1 MTHYDTLRIVNVG
14 CRTASATDDVQGASV
29 PLWFLY
35 PTRSAAQAR
44 RFGPYPLDVATDA
57 PIEGEHLPLA
67 VISHGTGGSPWVYRD
82 LAAHLARAGFVV
94 ALIEHPGNNRRDDR
108 LSGTAANLANRPR
121 HVRLCLDAAFADAAV
136 GPHLSPDGVALI
148 GHSMG
153 GYTALAVAGGR
164 PTSMPHE
171 SPDDLAHRVDVTPD
185 PRVRALVLFA
195 PALVWFCAED
205 DALSDVDVPV
215 LLFTAGDDELA
226 PGLNSEVVL
235 RGVRDP
241 QRVEHRVVEGGGHY
255 AFLSPFPAAMCDPSF
270 APSQD
275 PPGFDRAA
283 FHRVMNAEVVT
294 FLRRAR

>member
-1 MTHYDTLRIVNVG
+1 MTDRDLNVG

-35 PTRSAAQAR
+35 PTRATAQTR

-57 PIEGEHLPLA
+57 PVEGDHLPLA
-67 VISHGTGGSPWVYRD
+67 VISHGNGGSPWVYRD

-121 HVRLCLDAAFADAAV
+121 HVRLSIDAAFADAAL
-136 GPHLSPDGVALI
+136 GTRLSPDGVALI

-153 GYTALAVAGGR
+153 GYTAVAVAGGR

-171 SPDDLAHRVDVTPD
+171 SPDDLARRVDVTPD
-185 PRVRALVLFA
+185 PRVRAVVLFA

-241 QRVEHRVVEGGGHY
+241 QRVEHRVVEGAGHY

-294 FLRRAR
+294 FLRRVR

>member
-1 MTHYDTLRIVNVG
+1 MTDRDLNVG
-14 CRTASATDDVQGASV
+14 CRSASAADIVQGTNV

-35 PTRSAAQAR
+35 PTLSPTQTR
-44 RFGPYPLDVATDA
+44 RFGPYPLDVASDA
-57 PIEGEHLPLA
+57 PIDGDHLPLV
-67 VISHGTGGSPWVYRD
+67 VISHGTGGTPWVYRD
-82 LAAHLARAGFVV
+82 LAAHLARSGFVV

-108 LSGTAANLANRPR
+108 LAGTAANLANRPR
-121 HVRLCLDAAFADAAV
+121 HVRLCLDAAFADTAV
-136 GPHLSPDGVALI
+136 GPHLSTDGVALI

-153 GYTALAVAGGR
+153 GCTALAVAGGR

-171 SPDDLAHRVDVTPD
+171 SVDDLAHRVDVTPD
-185 PRVRALVLFA
+185 PRVRAIVLFA

-205 DALSDVDVPV
+205 DALNDVDVPV
-215 LLFTAGDDELA
+215 LLFTGGADDLA
-226 PGLNSEVVL
+226 LGLNSEVVL
-235 RGVRDP
+235 QGVRDP
-241 QRVEHRVVEGGGHY
+241 RRVEHHVVEGGGHY

-283 FHRVMNAEVVT
+283 FHRVMNAEVVG

>member
-1 MTHYDTLRIVNVG
+1 MNVG
-14 CRTASATDDVQGASV
+14 CRTAIATDEVQGASV
-29 PLWFLY
+29 PVWLLY
-35 PTRSAAQAR
+35 PTRVTAQTR
-44 RFGPYPLDVATDA
+44 RFGPYALDVADDA
-57 PIEGEHLPLA
+57 PVEGGGLPLV
-67 VISHGTGGSPWVYRD
+67 VISHGTGGTPWVYRD
-82 LAAHLARAGFVV
+82 LAAHLAREGFVV

-121 HVRLCLDAAFADAAV
+121 HVRLAIDAAFADALV
-136 GPHLSPDGVALI
+136 GPHLSRDGVGLI

-171 SPDDLAHRVDVTPD
+171 SLDGVSHPVAVTPD
-185 PRVRALVLFA
+185 PRVRALVLFS
-195 PALVWFCAED
+195 PALVWFCAEG
-205 DALSDVDVPV
+205 DALAGVDVPV
-215 LLFTAGDDELA
+215 LVYTAELDELA
-226 PGLNSEVVL
+226 PGLNADVVE

-241 QRVEHRVVEGGGHY
+241 RKVEHRVVEGGGHF

-270 APSQD
+270 PPSQD

-283 FHRVMNAEVVT
+283 FHRLMNAEVAA